1 MRAKVSS
8 AAYARCMAHLLEAR
22 RNNAKDA
29 ALVAVGV
36 PVVLFDRMSDQLN
49 TRLDL
54 DSYVELARERGE
66 HALDGYGKQVHGV
79 ARRIRSVVRPA
90 MTVGT
95 KLAQPVLHTAGRFVP
110 DPIESRLGSALASA
124 KHLAVGVA
132 DQIVPAKSAPVAA
145 AAAPVVTNRSVAKKA
160 SAKATT
166 AKKSTGTRTAPKKP
180 VR

>member
-1 MRAKVSS
+1 
-8 AAYARCMAHLLEAR
+8 MAHVLEAR

-36 PVVLFDRMSDQLN
+36 PVVLFDRVSDQLN

-90 MTVGT
+90 VIVGT
-95 KLAQPVLHTAGRFVP
+95 KIAEPMLHSAGRLVP
-110 DPIESRLGSALASA
+110 DPIEARLGAALLSA
-124 KHLAVGVA
+124 KHLVVGVA
-132 DQIVPAKSAPVAA
+132 EQIAPAKTAPAAPVAA
-145 AAAPVVTNRSVAKKA
+145 TAAAAKKPAAKKAPVKKPAAKKAPVKKSVAKKPA
-160 SAKATT
+160 
-166 AKKSTGTRTAPKKP
+166 R
-180 VR
+180 